1 MSFIVK
7 EGYMRQ
13 ILHDDVALFILR
25 LSGLGL
31 AVAHGWI
38 KISAL
43 ATGGGEQMVAAVAS
57 LGFPMPYAFAWAA
70 GSAELIGGGLLAIGL
85 FTRSAAFFVGFTMI
99 IASFMRHQFLQQILL
114 LFGLI
119 APSTQTIEG
128 WGSPERAMLYLLVC
142 LALLILGPGRLSLDY
157 LSSSKK
163 R

>member
-1 MSFIVK
+1 
-7 EGYMRQ
+7 MRQ
-13 ILHDDVALFILR
+13 VLRDDVALFILR

-85 FTRSAAFFVGFTMI
+85 FTRSAAFFVGFTMM
-99 IASFMRHQFLQQILL
+99 IASFMRHQFLQKLLL
-114 LFGLI
+114 LFGFI
-119 APSTQTIEG
+119 TPSTETIGG
-128 WGSPERAMLYLLVC
+128 WGSAERALLYLLVC
-142 LALLILGPGRLSLDY
+142 LALLILGPGRFSLDY
-157 LSSSKK
+157 LSSANKK
-163 R
+163 

>member
-1 MSFIVK
+1 
-7 EGYMRQ
+7 MRQ
-13 ILHDDVALFILR
+13 VLRDDVALFILR

-85 FTRSAAFFVGFTMI
+85 FTRSAAFFAGFTMI
-99 IASFMRHQFLQQILL
+99 IAAFMRHQFLQKLLL
-114 LFGLI
+114 LFGFI
-119 APSTQTIEG
+119 TPSTETIEG
-128 WGSPERAMLYLLVC
+128 WGSAERALLYLLVC
-142 LALLILGPGRLSLDY
+142 LALLILGPGRFSLDY
-157 LSSSKK
+157 LSSANKK
-163 R
+163 